1 MIYDGTYE
9 SYCEICEMVGDAN
22 STEEYWEH
30 NLRDAFKLGTLFVV
44 IGKGVEKVNDGR
56 GFCGFRVYT
65 PSTAPSPQH
74 PLLNP
79 DSKHYEMIGGVQAIE
94 LLEAMYTVDELMAW
108 AKLNAM
114 KYRLRI
120 GDKDDPEK
128 EIAKIKTYEA
138 YWRYLD
144 ARK

>member
-1 MIYDGTYE
+1 M
-9 SYCEICEMVGDAN
+9 
-22 STEEYWEH
+22 
-30 NLRDAFKLGTLFVV
+30 K
-44 IGKGVEKVNDGR
+44 
-56 GFCGFRVYT
+56 
-65 PSTAPSPQH
+65 H

-144 ARK
+144 ANK